1 MGSINYLVNKNKK
14 LYNNNKLSAASL
26 EIIKILN

>member
-14 LYNNNKLSAASL
+14 LYNNKKLSAANL
-26 EIIKILN
+26 AIIKILN